1 MDFIEECEIYLE
13 MLEAQT
19 NNEDNLAPVGED
31 LPGGPENPAMDGT
44 YYMGGVNNRLGLSK
58 SF

>member
-1 MDFIEECEIYLE
+1 